1 MSLEHIGVE
10 LTVRPF
16 RPAWGPERPPYGT
29 VIGLRVQGEPPLAWD
44 RRVVDLPPRT
54 VRALFPVEVAHNTRE
69 YVASSHLCDPEADP
83 SDHNCA
89 SLALTAA
96 GIVPARERVVNFQEV
111 LSPAEGDDT
120 PVPFPRTLVSGA
132 SYGMAD
138 STNRLRHMLVGLP
151 HMNTHL
157 AIPGIGGPLEIR
169 RTTEVGR
176 VWGEGGVYRLTRMPV
191 LPRD

>member
-16 RPAWGPERPPYGT
+16 QPAWGPVEPPYGT
-29 VIGLRVQGEPPLAWD
+29 VIGLRIPDERPLAWD
-44 RRVVDLPPRT
+44 RRVVDTPPRT
-54 VRALFPVEVAHNTRE
+54 VRALLPVDVARNTRR
-69 YVASSHLCDPEADP
+69 YVASSHLCNPQANPD
-83 SDHNCA
+83 DHNCA

-96 GIVPARERVVNFQEV
+96 GIVPPGEHDVNFQKV
-111 LSPAEGDDT
+111 LTPAEEDST
-120 PVPFPRTLVSGA
+120 PVLFPRALVSGA
-132 SYGMAD
+132 AYGMAD
-138 STNRLRHMLVGLP
+138 STSRLRHMLVGLP

-157 AIPGIGGPLEIR
+157 AIPGVGGPLEIR

-191 LPRD
+191 PPL